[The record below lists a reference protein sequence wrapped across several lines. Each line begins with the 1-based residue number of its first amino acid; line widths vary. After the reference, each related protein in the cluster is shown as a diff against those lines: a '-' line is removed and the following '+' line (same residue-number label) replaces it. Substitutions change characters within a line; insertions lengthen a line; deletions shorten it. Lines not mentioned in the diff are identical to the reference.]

1 MRSVLLPA
9 MVLPFRRERCG
20 SDRLPRVRVV
30 PPRQN
35 TVSIECSIAAR
46 LGIRRD
52 IICADLDISGV
63 TVARTV
69 IDLDD
74 ELVASVAK
82 ELGTSTK
89 KDTVNAALREVLAN
103 RRRAVALTRLRDAAA
118 DGAVDLAVLQDKQR
132 YRR

>member
-1 MRSVLLPA
+1 M
-9 MVLPFRRERCG
+9 
-20 SDRLPRVRVV
+20 
-30 PPRQN
+30 
-35 TVSIECSIAAR
+35 
-46 LGIRRD
+46 
-52 IICADLDISGV
+52 
-63 TVARTV
+63 ARTV

-89 KDTVNAALREVLAN
+89 KDTVNAALREVLTN

-118 DGAVDLAVLQDKQR
+118 EGAFDLGLLQDKEN

>member
-1 MRSVLLPA
+1 VFDQ
-9 MVLPFRRERCG
+9 VH
-20 SDRLPRVRVV
+20 D
-30 PPRQN
+30 
-35 TVSIECSIAAR
+35 
-46 LGIRRD
+46 GIKRD
-52 IICADLDISGV
+52 IICADIDISEV
-63 TVARTV
+63 AVARTV

-103 RRRAVALTRLRDAAA
+103 RRRAVALTRLRDAAT
-118 DGAVDLAVLQDKQR
+118 DGAFDLAVLQDKQR